1 MKISVQQYAQSLYET
16 VKGES
21 EAKVKELL
29 HNFVALLGRN
39 RDLSLEP
46 AICQAFSNI
55 WNKENGEVVAKLT
68 SARELGKESRTTV
81 VDYLTKK
88 SGAKNVILEE
98 TIDPKI
104 LGGFILK
111 YNNKIIDG
119 SLRSSLSELKGE
131 MKG

>member
-16 VKGES
+16 VKGEN
-21 EAKVKELL
+21 ETKVKELL

-39 RDLSLEP
+39 RDLNLEP
-46 AICQAFSNI
+46 AICQAFSDL
-55 WNKENGEVVAKLT
+55 WNKENGEVIAELT
-68 SARELGKESRTTV
+68 SARELGAEARTTV

-88 SGAKNVILEE
+88 SGAKTVILEE
-98 TIDPKI
+98 TVDQKI

-119 SLRSSLSELKGE
+119 SLKNSLSNLKNNLRA
-131 MKG
+131 